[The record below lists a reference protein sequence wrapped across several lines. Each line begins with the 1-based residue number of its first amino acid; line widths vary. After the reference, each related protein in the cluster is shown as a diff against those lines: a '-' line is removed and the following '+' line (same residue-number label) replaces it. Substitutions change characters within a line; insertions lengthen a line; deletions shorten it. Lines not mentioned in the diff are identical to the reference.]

1 MTKENEMKDT
11 SDTAPMAFAFGDPEP
26 VLSGRDYLEMFEV
39 VSLGNYYEP
48 PFPPNQ
54 IAKAY
59 RANQHHA
66 SALQVKRNIIL
77 SCFKPNKYL
86 SYDDCEIFLLDFL
99 VHGNGYLEQVDNM
112 VGQLM
117 KLKPSLAVK
126 TRRMKEKDRF
136 LMLTPTGDNHEYKK
150 GSIVHI
156 KAPDL
161 NQEIYGVPEYLAAL
175 QSALLNEAATLFR
188 RKYYVNGSHAGFIL
202 YMTDALNSQKDV
214 ENLRTA
220 LKDAKGPGNFKNLL
234 LYAPGGKS
242 DGLQLKPIAEV
253 AAKDEFL
260 NIKNVTRDDVL
271 AAHRVP
277 PPLMSILPNNVGG
290 FGDVDKAARVFVRNE
305 AKPVMRK
312 LAGVNDLLG
321 VTVFDFDEY
330 EI

>member
-1 MTKENEMKDT
+1 MKPDPAT
-11 SDTAPMAFAFGDPEP
+11 EFSPEDAMAFTFGDPEP

-39 VSLGNYYEP
+39 ISLGDYYEP
-48 PFPPNQ
+48 PFPPGQ
-54 IAKAY
+54 ISKMY

-77 SCFKPNKYL
+77 SCFKPNRFL
-86 SYDDCEIFLLDFL
+86 SYDDCEIFVMDYLMQ
-99 VHGNGYLEQVDNM
+99 GNGYLEQKLNM
-112 VGQLM
+112 VGRLM
-117 KLKPSLAVK
+117 KLQPSLAVK
-126 TRRMKEKDRF
+126 TRRMKEKNRY
-136 LMLTPTGDNHEYKK
+136 LMLTPTGENYKFEP
-150 GSIVHI
+150 GTVVHI
-156 KAPDL
+156 KAPDP
-161 NQEIYGVPEYLAAL
+161 NQEIYGVPEYLAAM
-175 QSALLNEAATLFR
+175 QSLLLNEAATLFR

-220 LKDAKGPGNFKNLL
+220 LKEAKGPGNFKNLL

-277 PPLMSILPNNVGG
+277 PPLMSIVPNNVGG

-305 AKPVMRK
+305 ARPIMRK
-312 LAGVNDLLG
+312 LAGINDLVG
-321 VTVFDFDEY
+321 VTVFDFDDY